1 MTKKILTSFGFGEH
15 SKFLEVAAP
24 SFYNYAATH
33 TYDCFF
39 PTENFFNEKTKKY
52 PYSWWKL
59 ELIKDLLLKYD
70 IVLWLDSDVLICNS
84 SEDISKHLQP
94 KDHMGLVIHEVP
106 VGHIPNC
113 GIWILNKESLQWI
126 DELWNYDHF
135 VRSDGWWEQAAM
147 MYKLGLNPDEN
158 VVSLPEKFNLPF
170 TKLDYLW
177 NPHVHDHR
185 GLPSNLKFLHFTM
198 FGDRL
203 SAMKNISKQLGY

>member
-1 MTKKILTSFGFGEH
+1 MKKVLTSFGFGEH
-15 SKFLEVAAP
+15 SKLLEVAVP

-33 TYDCFF
+33 NYDCFF
-39 PTENFFNEKTKKY
+39 PTEKFFSEKTKTY

-59 ELIKDLLLKYD
+59 ELIKDLLSRYD
-70 IVLWLDSDVLICNS
+70 IVLWLDADVLICNS
-84 SEDISKHLQP
+84 SEDISKYLQP
-94 KDHMGLVIHEVP
+94 EDHMGLVIHDVP

-113 GIWILNKESLQWI
+113 GIWILKKESLQWI
-126 DELWNYDHF
+126 DELWNYNNF
-135 VRSDGWWEQAAM
+135 IRSDGWWEQAAM
-147 MYKLGLNPDEN
+147 MYKLGLHPDEN

-170 TKLDYLW
+170 TALDYLW
-177 NPHVHDHR
+177 NPHVHDRR